1 MIHLAS
7 RDGWSHIHCMPLT
20 YAVTLA
26 AATMAFRG
34 NVSVHAYLVEV
45 YNGLPPVG
53 FSFNEFR
60 AGVLG
65 FGGAQ

>member
-1 MIHLAS
+1 
-7 RDGWSHIHCMPLT
+7 MPLT
-20 YAVTLA
+20 YAVALA

-45 YNGLPPVG
+45 YNDLPPVG

-60 AGVLG
+60 PGVLG